1 MITKETFTFLKDLK
15 RNNNREW
22 FEANRNRYQQAKTE
36 FSGFTT
42 LLISG
47 LHHLDPSIGTPE
59 AKDCI
64 FRINRDVRFSH
75 DKSPYKTNMG
85 TYIARGGKKSVFAGY
100 YFHLEPGGCFAA
112 GGVYVPQSDALKAIR
127 LAVWEEKE
135 KFLEIIRSREFQ
147 KHFSG
152 IEGEQLKTAPQSYP
166 KDHPD
171 VWLVRYKSYSLMKS
185 IPDTDLFKPGL
196 MEELMDTYRA
206 MLPFNKFLNSVL
218 EDL

>member
-1 MITKETFTFLKDLK
+1 MITKETFSFLKDLK
-15 RNNNREW
+15 RNNYRDW

-42 LLISG
+42 QLISG

-85 TYIARGGKKSVFAGY
+85 AYIVRGGKKSVFAGY

-112 GGVYVPQSDALKAIR
+112 GGVYVPQPNALKAIR
-127 LAVWEEKE
+127 QTIWEEKE

-171 VWLVRYKSYSLMKS
+171 VWLVRYKSYSLIKN
-185 IPDTDLFKPGL
+185 IPDTDLFKPGF